1 MVKLAHDLQ
10 ADVLSRITTYA
21 LVIRG
26 YYFVGGQLGEEKRP
40 EPHAEVDVAIQ
51 DKRRPPYPS
60 TLLHFNPGIC

>member
-1 MVKLAHDLQ
+1 MMKLAHDLQ

-40 EPHAEVDVAIQ
+40 EPHAEVDVAI
-51 DKRRPPYPS
+51 
-60 TLLHFNPGIC
+60 